1 MHYVSFYLFFIIPTQ
16 VIVLSI
22 LFKNILI
29 EGLRIPIQVMTG
41 FNFPS
46 KIILIE
52 KNYCIIL
59 LN

>member
-29 EGLRIPIQVMTG
+29 EGLRIPIQVMTALI
-41 FNFPS
+41 FRQKLYSS
-46 KIILIE
+46 KKTIV
-52 KNYCIIL
+52 